1 MAGLVTFFCFATIAV
16 NSLMILFL
24 STVGGEFRRSIRAFI
39 MSAVLANFW
48 ALGALLLLIFPL
60 SSLGNAGR
68 LLFVLAPMWVMYW
81 LFLFA
86 EHYPGGLV
94 VSSRVR
100 HAALVIAIVA
110 SAAAGYGIELI
121 IPATQSHGDGLYIAT
136 VGQIPYMAYAGYFG
150 IFSLLYSYSFQQ
162 KIRRSL
168 PSRQHQ
174 IWFAY
179 GGMLISSFVAFLTN
193 LILPLFGISE
203 YIWMGPASSFIY
215 ALSYAFAMKRYRLFD
230 LRRFATRAVVYF
242 VALIVMVTIYAF
254 VMGVIRN
261 ILEQVLRTPV
271 SSDIFYTIMTVFAIF
286 LYEPLK
292 RLFDRY
298 TKQIF
303 FKNDYEIQ
311 DVIDELGGLLLR
323 ANTRRDIQSHTS
335 KVLRKTLLTDQVRV
349 VMSDEVVEIDAFM
362 QLFRRPRTSVI
373 IVDNTNVETAR
384 WMREHDHELISLVKA
399 QDHILGWIV
408 FGPKRSGDAYT
419 QQDISLADIVSD
431 EVAIALENA
440 LQYEQ
445 IQEFNQTLQL
455 KIKEATDELQHSNRR
470 LRELDASKDEFMSMA
485 SHQLR
490 TPLTSIKGY
499 ISMLLE
505 GDLGRV
511 TPQQRKALE
520 EAYNSS
526 QRMVYL
532 IGDFLNVS
540 RLQTGKFELELTN
553 ASLSRIIEEEIAQLR
568 ASAESRGVVL
578 QYEPPTDFPMIAVD
592 ETKIRQVMMNF
603 IDNAIYYSKPT
614 GGKVHVSLVHD
625 ASDVVFRVRDNGIGV
640 PAAARSHLFM
650 KFYRASNARKA
661 RPDGTGIGLYMAKK
675 VVMAHGGTILFESRD
690 GEGSEFGFRIPV
702 ALKEHIKTPSR

>member
-1 MAGLVTFFCFATIAV
+1 M
-16 NSLMILFL
+16 
-24 STVGGEFRRSIRAFI
+24 
-39 MSAVLANFW
+39 
-48 ALGALLLLIFPL
+48 
-60 SSLGNAGR
+60 
-68 LLFVLAPMWVMYW
+68 
-81 LFLFA
+81 
-86 EHYPGGLV
+86 
-94 VSSRVR
+94 
-100 HAALVIAIVA
+100 
-110 SAAAGYGIELI
+110 I
-121 IPATQSHGDGLYIAT
+121 IPATQSHGDGLYVAT

-150 IFSLLYSYSFQQ
+150 VFSLLYSYSFQQ

-271 SSDIFYTIMTVFAIF
+271 SSDIFYTVMTVFAIF

-335 KVLRKTLLTDQVRV
+335 KVLRKTLLTNQVRV
-349 VMSDEVVEIDAFM
+349 VMSDELGDETERLTK
-362 QLFRRPRTSVI
+362 LFRTARASVI
-373 IVDNTNVETAR
+373 AVDSDKTSIETAR
-384 WMREHDHELISLVKA
+384 WMREHDYELISIVKV
-399 QDHILGWIV
+399 QDHTIGWIT

-419 QQDISLADIVSD
+419 RQDISLADIVSD
-431 EVAIALENA
+431 EVAIAMENA
-440 LQYEQ
+440 WQYEP
-445 IQEFNQTLQL
+445 IQEFNATLQA
-455 KIKEATDELQHSNRR
+455 KIKEATDELRRSNRR
-470 LRELDASKDEFMSMA
+470 LREIDASKDEFISMA

-490 TPLTSIKGY
+490 TPLTSVKGY
-499 ISMLLE
+499 ISMLLD
-505 GDLGRV
+505 GDLGAIK
-511 TPQQRKALE
+511 PEQRKALE

-540 RLQTGKFELELTN
+540 RLQTGKFELELSEV
-553 ASLSRIIEEEIAQLR
+553 SLPHIIEEEIAQLR